1 MINLAVIN
9 LKTLIRKTIKI
20 IIAILVIAMIF
31 KFIKLIYNGIKNFD
45 IKNLISQN
53 SIINDNLA
61 ISNYFET
68 EENTIESSGLKKI
81 LVAQLAVFSGVEE
94 QKSEIKNNQEI
105 PQLVEIE
112 NKTDEILTEVENQ
125 SEELNT
131 QLVVSTE
138 SNQTVQTEIVESH
151 NKKDVYTD
159 IYNTVQI
166 KNESNYSLTEE
177 MITPNINYS
186 NNGIIIYHTHTCESY
201 TPTENSQYVASRKL
215 SNN

>member
-9 LKTLIRKTIKI
+9 LKTLIKKIVQI

-31 KFIKLIYNGIKNFD
+31 KFVKLIYNGIKNFE
-45 IKNLISQN
+45 IKNIISKN
-53 SIINDNLA
+53 SVINDNLV

-68 EENTIESSGLKKI
+68 EDNTKKSSGLKKI
-81 LVAQLAVFSGVEE
+81 LVSQLAVFSGAEEKSDGVQIAQEENKVEE
-94 QKSEIKNNQEI
+94 KLN
-105 PQLVEIE
+105 
-112 NKTDEILTEVENQ
+112 EVEVQVEN
-125 SEELNT
+125 SVPED
-131 QLVVSTE
+131 VV
-138 SNQTVQTEIVESH
+138 QTVSDESVQTQVIETN

-177 MITPNINYS
+177 MMTPNINYS

-215 SNN
+215 